1 MSIENNKPQWRSSSE
16 PAEDDDD
23 DSDRSDGK
31 ASDDDSNSHR
41 SRPTRRTKRRARQQS
56 RGMTTSDD
64 EYSSTVAPQRFQ
76 PYNQDPRFMPREKWV
91 TECFMAIRRG
101 NLQRVM
107 QIFSSDGG
115 HPNAINFQIFNMG
128 FPVGAGGTMKLP
140 SSSTALHVAAWC
152 GQSDIVRWLLNN
164 GGDAEARDGLH
175 QLPVE
180 VASTLDVRRVLGA
193 AKGIVSLSDKV
204 ERVTE
209 DLNDGIAL
217 VGDKFAIR
225 LARIQA
231 ELGEIDYKIETAVR
245 EAAREEVLELRA
257 ALARKLARELQRF
270 ARSQK
275 EVKTDPLVWEKMNKL
290 ERYQVDIDN
299 LHKYIDEIKDEM
311 DRKPMLL
318 GQEQEGEVE
327 AGTELSLG
335 SADKREIRQ
344 LRKQADKNEKIIRSK
359 GKDIEEL
366 TVQVDDLHERLERM
380 EIAQRTKG
388 GGCCVIS

>member
-1 MSIENNKPQWRSSSE
+1 
-16 PAEDDDD
+16 
-23 DSDRSDGK
+23 
-31 ASDDDSNSHR
+31 
-41 SRPTRRTKRRARQQS
+41 
-56 RGMTTSDD
+56 
-64 EYSSTVAPQRFQ
+64 
-76 PYNQDPRFMPREKWV
+76 
-91 TECFMAIRRG
+91 
-101 NLQRVM
+101 
-107 QIFSSDGG
+107 
-115 HPNAINFQIFNMG
+115 
-128 FPVGAGGTMKLP
+128 MKLP

>member
-1 MSIENNKPQWRSSSE
+1 
-16 PAEDDDD
+16 
-23 DSDRSDGK
+23 
-31 ASDDDSNSHR
+31 
-41 SRPTRRTKRRARQQS
+41 
-56 RGMTTSDD
+56 MTTSDD

-257 ALARKLARELQRF
+257 ALARKLARELKRF